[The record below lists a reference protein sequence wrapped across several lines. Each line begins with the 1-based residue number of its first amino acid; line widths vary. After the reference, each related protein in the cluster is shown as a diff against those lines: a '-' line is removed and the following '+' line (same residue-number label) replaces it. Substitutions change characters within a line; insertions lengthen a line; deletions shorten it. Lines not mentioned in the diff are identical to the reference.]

1 MRTFLKLVHFEIHR
15 FRFFLLGLMA
25 ITTLVQLGATWIYA
39 THETNIR
46 FDEIAR
52 FQSLMESGPTSL
64 ARVIAHH
71 QQLLALPVMLCVISL
86 VLYVFLIWYRDWFGR
101 GTFIYRLLML
111 PSARRHLYTSKL
123 SAIVLSIFV
132 LLAWQMLL
140 LVVMN
145 GLFNIVVPAEF
156 RIPSRMFDLIVANAA
171 FETLLPVTLE
181 RFVLYYGM
189 GIAALTVVFTA
200 VLLERSYRRIGIVYA
215 LGYAGG
221 WAIVQLMMFYAYES
235 SLFDYLYKHEFA
247 VLMVAG
253 WLIMAA
259 VSVSLGIRLLN
270 KKITV

>member
-1 MRTFLKLVHFEIHR
+1 MRTFLKLVHFEMHR
-15 FRFFLLGLMA
+15 FRFFLFGLMA
-25 ITTLVQLGATWIYA
+25 VTALVQLGSTWIYA
-39 THETNIR
+39 MREKEMWLE
-46 FDEIAR
+46 EIAR
-52 FQSLMESGPTSL
+52 SQTAMESGPASL

-71 QQLLALPVMLCVISL
+71 QQLFALPVLLCVISL
-86 VLYVFLIWYRDWFGR
+86 LLYVFLIWYRDWFGR

-111 PSARRHLYTSKL
+111 PSARSHLYMSKL

-132 LLAWQMLL
+132 LLAWQLLL

-145 GLFNIVVPAEF
+145 GLFNMVVPAEL
-156 RIPSRMFDLIVANAA
+156 RNPSRMFDLIVANAA

-221 WAIVQLMMFYAYES
+221 WAVVQLMMFYAYES

-259 VSVSLGIRLLN
+259 VSVSLGVRLLN